1 MRNLKNG
8 ITSGWIKSARPKG
21 VIYRDDNVNILK
33 GVGPKILKRLNE
45 IGKNKVSDFIVCNT
59 NEEEKKQA
67 MIDLKNISGLSMA
80 AIIKLTKEAE
90 NALDEKIPSE
100 VNYLNSENPYEARY
114 GENWRNE
121 IKKVSRMKKW
131 VCVTDLVMHIYET
144 TQNIYKGT
152 KYEDTFLFYHDA
164 LTQMTDKDCL
174 NWMKKKGILNRWIR
188 PVLGLNDEIIVT
200 DADGKVKKSTRYKGR
215 PVGDCPELMPLDNSL
230 FRDLRTSVDQHVGI
244 TSMLP
249 RDDKRRFSKATPKL
263 IIETINRIW
272 DPDNGVSPRPDRIV
286 QDIERLKENIA
297 IVIEAEG
304 AIVTDVVDRNGHRRK
319 KSNGQKQYRPK
330 KEQFRALS
338 VNELNLH
345 KDAQDVL
352 VEIRDHELAIFE
364 KNS

>member
-1 MRNLKNG
+1 M
-8 ITSGWIKSARPKG
+8 
-21 VIYRDDNVNILK
+21 
-33 GVGPKILKRLNE
+33 
-45 IGKNKVSDFIVCNT
+45 
-59 NEEEKKQA
+59 
-67 MIDLKNISGLSMA
+67 
-80 AIIKLTKEAE
+80 
-90 NALDEKIPSE
+90 DE
-100 VNYLNSENPYEARY
+100 
-114 GENWRNE
+114 
-121 IKKVSRMKKW
+121 
-131 VCVTDLVMHIYET
+131 
-144 TQNIYKGT
+144 
-152 KYEDTFLFYHDA
+152 
-164 LTQMTDKDCL
+164 
-174 NWMKKKGILNRWIR
+174 KKGILNRWIR

-244 TSMLP
+244 TSMLS

-263 IIETINRIW
+263 IIDTINRIW